1 MNQKTILR
9 PVITLKL
16 HASSA
21 RIPKHLQQILFQQ
34 LEARTHP
41 VWVEGENAQEHQQ
54 DEQALFCLSIMEQKK
69 QCVREKGQFIIMSAS
84 NTLDTEEKKKRGRKT
99 KQVIHL
105 KCTN

>member
-21 RIPKHLQQILFQQ
+21 RIPKHLQQILLQQ

-84 NTLDTEEKKKRGRKT
+84 NTLDTEEKKKKRK
-99 KQVIHL
+99 K
-105 KCTN
+105 N

>member
-84 NTLDTEEKKKRGRKT
+84 NTLDTEEKKKKRK
-99 KQVIHL
+99 K
-105 KCTN
+105 N